1 MTNGKNDGVLGR
13 YYADLHIH
21 IGRTASGRP
30 VKITGARTL
39 TLANI
44 LHEAAHVKGI
54 DLVGVIDSHV
64 PEVLDEL
71 ERAMDEHGWCEHR
84 EGGIS
89 TGKVTLLLGSE
100 IEVYDDRCHG
110 PIHVLAFLPTVQAM
124 RAFSA
129 WLGKRV
135 KNVSLSSQRIYASGR
150 ELQAAVKEWGGWFI
164 PAHAF
169 TPFKSL
175 YGKGVERSLT
185 EVFDPDQID
194 AIELGLSAD
203 TSTADQIAELHRY
216 PYLTN
221 SDAHSLRKIARE
233 YEQVQLAA
241 PTFAELEK
249 AFRNEDG
256 RTIIA
261 NYGLNP
267 KLGKYHRTVCEGCL
281 TPVSPEAERCPA
293 CGHHRFIKGVSD
305 RLKELKTA
313 EHGPKRPP
321 YVYQVPL
328 EFIPGLGLK
337 SYEKLLSRF
346 GTEMRVLHEVTE
358 EEIAETVGQKLARLI
373 VLARSGA
380 LAIEAGGGGK
390 YGKVQEK

>member
-1 MTNGKNDGVLGR
+1 MPNKKNGGALGR

-39 TLANI
+39 TLENI

-71 ERAMDEHGWCEHR
+71 ERAMDEHGWREHN
-84 EGGIS
+84 EGGVS

-100 IEVYDDRCHG
+100 IEVYDDRCRG
-110 PIHVLAFLPTVQAM
+110 PIHVLVFLPTVRAM
-124 RAFSA
+124 RFFST
-129 WLGKRV
+129 WLGERV
-135 KNVSLSSQRIYASGR
+135 KNVTLSSQRIYASGR
-150 ELQAAVKEWGGWFI
+150 ELQTAVKEQGGWFI

-185 EVFDPDQID
+185 EVFDPDRID
-194 AIELGLSAD
+194 AVELGLSAD
-203 TSTADQIAELHRY
+203 TAMADQIAELHRY

-233 YEQVQLAA
+233 YEQVRLAA
-241 PTFAELEK
+241 PTFAELAK
-249 AFRNEDG
+249 AFRGEDG
-256 RTIIA
+256 RAIAA

-267 KLGKYHRTVCEGCL
+267 KLGKYHRTVCERCL
-281 TPVSPEAERCPA
+281 TPVAPDAERCPS
-293 CGHHRFIKGVSD
+293 CGHRRFIKGVFE
-305 RLKELKTA
+305 RLEELKTA
-313 EHGPKRPP
+313 ERGPKRPP
-321 YVYQVPL
+321 YIYQVPL
-328 EFIPGLGLK
+328 EFIPGLGPK
-337 SYEKLLSRF
+337 AYEKLLDRF
-346 GTEMRVLHEVTE
+346 GTEMHVLHEAAE
-358 EEIAETVGQKLARLI
+358 EELAETVGEKLARLI

-390 YGKVQEK
+390 YGKVRG